1 MVDLCILSAGGCK
14 KHKRVA
20 QVAIGGVV
28 QVCFHTKKKKKRL
41 LGKKKTGMRVRTV
54 LVDVHMVYAQPI
66 DDWPWSC
73 SIAYAGDRRL
83 SILYTID

>member
-1 MVDLCILSAGGCK
+1 MGGWFK
-14 KHKRVA
+14 FA
-20 QVAIGGVV
+20 SIS
-28 QVCFHTKKKKKRL
+28 KKKEKDFWE
-41 LGKKKTGMRVRTV
+41 KKKTGMRVRTV